1 MSAAGEAS
9 TSKVAARVCREG
21 AEAGLAI
28 EEGQA
33 DGVPII
39 DAMDVETIRH
49 V

>member
-1 MSAAGEAS
+1 MSATVVG
-9 TSKVAARVCREG
+9 CEG